1 MNEPTNG
8 TRAARAQ
15 LALYAYVGGD
25 NLSPDE
31 ALRDLLSDL
40 MHWAVKNNVYF
51 ENELDT
57 AERNFAFEDEDES

>member
-1 MNEPTNG
+1 MSTPTNASRA
-8 TRAARAQ
+8 TRAQ
-15 LALYAYVGGD
+15 IALWAYQGGD
-25 NLSPDE
+25 RLSPDE

-40 MHWAVKNNVYF
+40 MHWAAKNNVYF